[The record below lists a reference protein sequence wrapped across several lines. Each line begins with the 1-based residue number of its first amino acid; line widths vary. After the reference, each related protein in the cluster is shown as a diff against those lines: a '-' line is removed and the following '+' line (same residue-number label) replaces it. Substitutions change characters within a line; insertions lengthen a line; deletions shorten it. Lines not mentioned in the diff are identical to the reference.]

1 MALPDF
7 DMLNQE
13 ERALLKTVASVV
25 GSSAHKPIQ
34 LTDNF
39 FDVGGNSLN
48 AVTVVTRMR
57 DQGYNLDITS
67 FLSAKELAHVVPKL
81 RQHCEHGQMGKYFV
95 ELLSDAVKDD
105 VVRYED
111 ESTRSIKSK
120 LRQIFGRRMICVS
133 FSEKAELE
141 LLTGVKYEDYD
152 EFMNELWEPL
162 VAAKLRFD

>member
-1 MALPDF
+1 METEEAKVALPDI
-7 DMLNQE
+7 DLLNQE

-25 GSSAHKPIQ
+25 GSSAHKPVQ

-48 AVTVVTRMR
+48 AVTVVTKMR

-67 FLSAKELAHVVPKL
+67 FLTAKEMAHVVPKL

-105 VVRYED
+105 VVRYEAKD
-111 ESTRSIKSK
+111 IRPIK
-120 LRQIFGRRMICVS
+120 
-133 FSEKAELE
+133 
-141 LLTGVKYEDYD
+141 
-152 EFMNELWEPL
+152 
-162 VAAKLRFD
+162 